1 MLCPFHAG
9 RRPSA
14 PMRRMASAAGVLLV
28 LASVGRAFA
37 QPVPVIRGHVVDPD
51 HQPVVR
57 ATIQVN
63 RGSRGT
69 ITLFSDA
76 QGRFE
81 VPNPGATP
89 VTLRASAPGLVAT
102 PVDVPAGT
110 DTPITL
116 QMALTAIDERVVV
129 TASQTAQTLSALAD
143 SITVI
148 GRADL
153 ESRQQFGL
161 AQALRSVPGLTL
173 QQTGGPGAQ
182 TSLFLRGGES
192 DFTLLLIDG
201 VRANSLGGG
210 LDLSQV
216 PLADVDRIEVVRGPQ
231 SALHGGDAVAGVIQV
246 ITRTGGPPTVQATAE
261 GGSRQ
266 LRRGAVSTTG
276 EYGRVFW
283 QAGADGVSEAGY
295 TGLSPDGTAVSND
308 DARIWQGAATL
319 GWRTAS
325 GLDVRGT
332 WRLVDTDR
340 GVPGPVGS
348 DPAQR
353 FASVD
358 RTSRNLTRRQT
369 GAVRLSHPWFGR
381 DSRVRQRTDVDRA
394 EFTLT
399 SAGGSFPSE
408 GYTRRQHVRTQTD
421 VAATGALALSAG
433 ADWMD
438 EEGGS
443 TFITASGQ
451 SMPVAR
457 QQLGLFAES
466 RLHLHPRL
474 TLVAGARGERIARD
488 PLPGDPL
495 GWTPRPAFPR
505 DLRWSFNPKITA
517 QWLVAGSDAGRT
529 TRLHAAAGT
538 GIRPPDAFEM
548 AFTDNDGLRPERS
561 RSVDTGLT
569 QTLADGRVHLD
580 ATAFVNAF
588 DDLIIAVGRSFTG
601 VSRWR
606 TDNIAN
612 ARARGLEVTGAWRPS
627 QTWSV
632 QGHYTFTASAVL
644 AVDGTGSAPAPY
656 AVGDRLLRRPTHQ
669 GGLDAQLTRG
679 RLSAFGQWQ
688 WRGQTLDAEPFW
700 GPSGGLY
707 ANPAYALV
715 NAGVALTVR
724 GRLAVTGR
732 VMNLGNARYEEV
744 LGYPSPGRIITL
756 GLRIAAGR

>member
-1 MLCPFHAG
+1 MFCPSCTG
-9 RRPSA
+9 RSPFVLLA
-14 PMRRMASAAGVLLV
+14 RMATTAIFILLLV
-28 LASVGRAFA
+28 LGGGASA
-37 QPVPVIRGHVVDPD
+37 QPVPVLRGQVIDPD

-57 ATIQVN
+57 ATVEVD
-63 RGSRGT
+63 RGT
-69 ITLFSDA
+69 RGTTTVLSDA

-81 VPNPGATP
+81 VPNPDGAD
-89 VTLRASAPGLVAT
+89 VTLRASAPGLAAAPVA
-102 PVDVPAGT
+102 VPAGSV
-110 DTPITL
+110 TPVTL
-116 QMALTAIDERVVV
+116 RLSLTAVDERVVV
-129 TASQTAQTLSALAD
+129 TASQTGQALSAVAD
-143 SITVI
+143 SVTVI
-148 GRADL
+148 GHADL

-231 SALHGGDAVAGVIQV
+231 SALYGGDAVAGVIQV
-246 ITRTGGPPTVQATAE
+246 ITRTGGPPTVQAVAE

-266 LRRGAVSTTG
+266 MRRGAVSTTG
-276 EYGRVFW
+276 ERGRFFW
-283 QAGADGVSEAGY
+283 QAGTDGFSEAGY
-295 TGLSPDGTAVSND
+295 TGPAPDGAPVSND

-348 DPAQR
+348 DPARR
-353 FASVD
+353 FAAVD

-369 GAVRLSHPWFGR
+369 GAARLSHPWFGR
-381 DSRVRQRTDVDRA
+381 DSRVRQRTDVDIA

-408 GYTRRQHVRTQTD
+408 GYTRRQHARTQTD
-421 VAATGALALSAG
+421 VAASGAVSLSAG
-433 ADWMD
+433 ADWMH

-443 TFITASGQ
+443 TFITASGEA
-451 SMPVAR
+451 MPVAR

-466 RLHLHPRL
+466 RLQLHPRL
-474 TLVAGARGERIARD
+474 TVVAGARAERIARD
-488 PLPGDPL
+488 PLPADPL

-505 DLRWSFNPKITA
+505 DLRWSLNPKVTA
-517 QWLVAGSDAGRT
+517 QWVAARHG
-529 TRLHAAAGT
+529 TRRETRVHAAAGT
-538 GIRPPDAFEM
+538 GIRPPDVFEM

-561 RSVDTGLT
+561 RSADIGVA
-569 QTLADGRVHLD
+569 QTLADGRLHLD
-580 ATAFVNAF
+580 ATAFFNAF

-612 ARARGLEVTGAWRPS
+612 ARARGLELTGAWRPS
-627 QTWSV
+627 RTWSL
-632 QGHYTFTASAVL
+632 QGHYTFTSSAVL

-656 AVGDRLLRRPTHQ
+656 TVGDRLLRRPAHQ
-669 GGLDAQLTRG
+669 GGLDAQVTRG
-679 RLSAFGQWQ
+679 RLSGFAQWQ

-707 ANPAYALV
+707 ANPAYSV
-715 NAGVALTVR
+715 VHAGLAVTVR
-724 GRLAVTGR
+724 GRLSVTGR
-732 VMNLGNARYEEV
+732 VMNVGNARYEEV
-744 LGYPSPGRIITL
+744 LGFPSPGRIITL
-756 GLRIAAGR
+756 GLRVAAGR

>member
-1 MLCPFHAG
+1 MLCQCYAG
-9 RRPSA
+9 RSPSTHR
-14 PMRRMASAAGVLLV
+14 RRMASAVGVFFV
-28 LASVGRAFA
+28 LASIARASA

-57 ATIQVN
+57 ATIQVD
-63 RGSRGT
+63 RGSRGPT
-69 ITLFSDA
+69 TVLSDA

-81 VPNPGATP
+81 VPNPGAAP
-89 VTLRASAPGLVAT
+89 VTLRASAPGLVAV

-110 DTPITL
+110 DVPLTL
-116 QMALTAIDERVVV
+116 VLALTAVDERVVV
-129 TASQTAQTLSALAD
+129 TASQTGQTLSALAD
-143 SITVI
+143 SVTVI
-148 GRADL
+148 DRADL

-161 AQALRSVPGLTL
+161 AQSLRSVPGLTL
-173 QQTGGPGAQ
+173 QQAGGPGAQ

-210 LDLSQV
+210 LDLSQI
-216 PLADVDRIEVVRGPQ
+216 PLADVDRIEVIRGPQ

-283 QAGADGVSEAGY
+283 QAGADGFSEAGF
-295 TGLSPDGTAVSND
+295 TGPAPDGTAVSND
-308 DARIWQGAATL
+308 DARLWQAASTL
-319 GWRTAS
+319 GWRTTG

-340 GVPGPVGS
+340 GVPGPAGS

-369 GAVRLSHPWFGR
+369 GAARLSHPWFSR
-381 DSRVRQRTDVDRA
+381 DSRVRQRTDVDLS
-394 EFTLT
+394 EFTLA
-399 SAGGSFPSE
+399 SAGGTFPSE
-408 GYTRRQHVRTQTD
+408 GYTRRRHVRTQTD
-421 VAATGALALSAG
+421 VAASSAAGLSAG
-433 ADWMD
+433 ADWMH

-451 SMPVAR
+451 AMPVAR

-466 RLHLHPRL
+466 RLPLHPRL
-474 TLVAGARGERIARD
+474 TMVAGARAERIARD

-495 GWTPRPAFPR
+495 GWTPRPAFLR
-505 DLRWSFNPKITA
+505 DLRWSFNPKVTA
-517 QWLVAGSDAGRT
+517 QWLVAGSGAGRT
-529 TRLHAAAGT
+529 TRLHAAAGA

-561 RSVDTGLT
+561 RSIDVGLA
-569 QTLADGRVHLD
+569 QTLSDGRVHLD
-580 ATAFVNAF
+580 ATAFFNTF

-612 ARARGLEVTGAWRPS
+612 ARARGLELTGAWRPS
-627 QTWSV
+627 RMWSL

-644 AVDGTGSAPAPY
+644 AVDGTASAPAPY
-656 AVGDRLLRRPTHQ
+656 TVGERLLRRPTHQ
-669 GGLDAQLTRG
+669 GGLDAQFTRG

-715 NAGVALTVR
+715 NAGVAVTVR